1 MASEQKQR
9 YLQDMKRQRGYVL
22 DFHRIMVAAD
32 LDWVKAYDPFAAATY
47 TSQRGLDRK
56 TKELLQTVVLAALRS
71 DVDQLLTV
79 VKPEDMPGLLQ
90 AHNTLKDRVLRM
102 VYGTAGVLFIIAMMA
117 GMVGLYLKLRDAFG

>member
-1 MASEQKQR
+1 MTSEQKQR

-71 DVDQLLTV
+71 DVDHIKTHIDLAIQEGATAEEVLEALEAV
-79 VKPEDMPGLLQ
+79 VLPMGMLGFRAGLL
-90 AHNTLKDRVLRM
+90 AWAAAT
-102 VYGTAGVLFIIAMMA
+102 GTEPVEDI
-117 GMVGLYLKLRDAFG
+117 V